1 MKKPTLPL
9 PSFPTQRQEGEDAGI
24 PGASEM
30 SGSSEMALFLVII
43 GIDFHCAREQP
54 EAISNL
60 QAALT
65 QVKWRKIFV
74 TA

>member
-1 MKKPTLPL
+1 MEKPTLHL
-9 PSFPTQRQEGEDAGI
+9 PSFPTQREQGENTGI

-43 GIDFHCAREQP
+43 GIDFRGAREQP

-60 QAALT
+60 
-65 QVKWRKIFV
+65 
-74 TA
+74 